1 MYIYIYTHKY
11 IQIRVHMHLYMYI
24 YTHMH
29 VNIHTYKHV
38 DNVVYY
44 QIAFNL
50 DIDRIHY
57 CQSNLKIEICQA
69 YTTLQKLPIIEI

>member
-1 MYIYIYTHKY
+1 
-11 IQIRVHMHLYMYI
+11 MHLYIHICTY
-24 YTHMH
+24 
-29 VNIHTYKHV
+29 IHTYKHV

-57 CQSNLKIEICQA
+57 CQSNLKIEKCQA
-69 YTTLQKLPIIEI
+69 YTTLQKLPLIEI